1 MIETYTCG
9 TSNDLV
15 KEKKRLNV
23 LVKQNDT
30 EMVDFDES
38 DHSCRILIIWGSRS
52 GKTDSWFNLI
62 NYQPDID
69 KIYLYA

>member
-1 MIETYTCG
+1 MA
-9 TSNDLV
+9 
-15 KEKKRLNV
+15 
-23 LVKQNDT
+23 
-30 EMVDFDES
+30 DFDES

-69 KIYLYA
+69 KICLYA